1 MKCILLTITIG
12 IIRGV
17 LFPDY
22 RFGPNII
29 IIPFVFP
36 ALMACYVTYM
46 VVKQK
51 VSALSLSFWGFV
63 SVLLSTGI
71 GIVVY
76 GLSVGWHYVTEDTE
90 SQAVFMAT
98 VMVQSVVYL
107 IGLALCYFFA
117 KRYNQQLHRTP

>member
-1 MKCILLTITIG
+1 MIG
-12 IIRGV
+12 FIRGI

-22 RFGPNII
+22 RFGPNIF

-36 ALMACYVTYM
+36 ALMACFVTYM
-46 VVKQK
+46 VVMQK
-51 VSALSLSFWGFV
+51 ESVLSLRFWGFV

-107 IGLALCYFFA
+107 IGLAICYFFA